1 MARLAPIRPDNRLR
15 RRAGSRPPRSI
26 TLIVCEGE
34 TELDYFKALR
44 SKLGLLPAE
53 IVVAD
58 NTHGS
63 APISVV
69 ACAERKAREQGGYDH
84 IFCVFDRDAH
94 ESFDRAR
101 DRIRKLASKKRGA
114 LPIQEI
120 VSVPCFEIWVL
131 LHFAPTERP
140 FADCS
145 AVISYIRDHHLPA
158 YAKTSPRMAGIL
170 VERLDAALASAA
182 WLAQRAGENDRNPFT
197 DVHRLVEHMKAVA
210 ASDQ

>member
-1 MARLAPIRPDNRLR
+1 MARLAPIRPDSRLR

-44 SKLGLLPAE
+44 SKLDLLPAE

-58 NTHGS
+58 NTQGS

-69 ACAERKAREQGGYDH
+69 TCAERRAKEQGGYDH

-94 ESFDRAR
+94 ESFERAR
-101 DRIRKLASKKRGA
+101 ERIRKLASKKRGA
-114 LPIQEI
+114 LPIKEV
-120 VSVPCFEIWVL
+120 VSIPCFEIWVL
-131 LHFAPTERP
+131 LHFEQTERP
-140 FADCS
+140 FQDCS
-145 AVISYIRDHHLPA
+145 AVISYIRDRHMPE
-158 YAKTSPRMAGIL
+158 YAKASARNASSL
-170 VERLDAALASAA
+170 VESLEAALISAA
-182 WLAQRAGENDRNPFT
+182 WLAQRARDNNRNPYT

-210 ASDQ
+210 TSGE